1 MKFIRIWI
9 LIIGLPMLSQGESSG
24 ISHTTGGAMPAEG
37 LRTPQG
43 PAYPERSK
51 IDSLP
56 FASFFDREVKPV
68 ASVPCFPGAYYR
80 KILSSEDRWLGVEG
94 TVVLPKIVFD
104 SARKNPAKPGQYL
117 DNPSVYM
124 GGNMNGQETDIGLSW
139 SETKDAAGKVSTER
153 NAFRPFFRRSE
164 HDGQQPVWI
173 NAPASPQYYWYPGE
187 EVQMSLRVVS
197 NGKVRLIVSG
207 AGKRYEAVFD
217 CAGYVPGDTGAFKRV
232 DAIDQVGNEGK
243 AVQPTR
249 TRVLGAVWKET
260 NLYRSFKNQIVTVP
274 FGENRYTDMRCPNPR
289 FFDIR
294 STAAQRSR
302 GAEEINIGGSG
313 FDRGQ

>member
-9 LIIGLPMLSQGESSG
+9 LIIWLPVLSPGKNSG
-24 ISHTTGGAMPAEG
+24 ASHKTGDPMSIEG
-37 LRTPQG
+37 SRHLRG
-43 PAYPERSK
+43 PAYRGRSK

-56 FASFFDREVKPV
+56 FASFFDHEAKPA

-80 KILSSEDRWLGVEG
+80 KILSSEDQWLGVEG

-104 SARKNPAKPGQYL
+104 SARKNPARPGQYL

-139 SETKDAAGKVSTER
+139 SVTKDADGKVSTDR

-164 HDGQQPVWI
+164 HEGQQPVWI

-187 EVQMSLRVVS
+187 EVRMSLRVVS
-197 NGKVRLIVSG
+197 KGKVRLIVSG
-207 AGKRYEAVFD
+207 ANKRYEAVFD
-217 CAGYVPGDTGAFKRV
+217 CAGYVPGGTGAFKRV

-243 AVQPTR
+243 SVQPTK
-249 TRVLGAVWKET
+249 TRVLGAIWKET
-260 NLYRSFKNQIVTVP
+260 NLYRSDKKHVVLVP
-274 FGENRYTDMRCPNPR
+274 FGENRYTDMRCPDPR

-302 GAEEINIGGSG
+302 GAEEINISGSG
-313 FDRGQ
+313 F